1 MATQESKYIFFWG
14 GQVGSSQ
21 WLTMTFML
29 HLLNLKQL
37 EVFLSAS
44 LIYLSVEE
52 NNFSVDVIEVVNT
65 AMDTSNNET

>member
-1 MATQESKYIFFWG
+1 M
-14 GQVGSSQ
+14 
-21 WLTMTFML
+21 M
-29 HLLNLKQL
+29 L